1 MTRWTATLPAMASLR
16 RGARVPPGPA
26 PATEFHRTVSPL
38 PPRTLPARP
47 WPSRDGLFFSA
58 QPEICAIVARRAG
71 AAATKTMPS
80 PPTLL
85 SVLPEN
91 LAAKL
96 FANSRAVKLAADE
109 VLFVAGDPGDG
120 CYRVEQGLLK
130 ISMIAPSGAERI
142 LAIVGP
148 GGIIGELSTIDGL
161 PRSASVAAVRESELT
176 FVSRAAFQ
184 AFAEDHPQVYKN
196 LVALLAARLRDTDGV
211 VAAGSFLPL
220 KGRVA
225 RALLDLAEA
234 FGQDVGQGRILIRQ
248 KVSQSD
254 LAAMAGIARENVSR
268 ILNDWIRDKLV
279 SRLSGYY
286 CLENKKKLERESAI

>member
-1 MTRWTATLPAMASLR
+1 MPVTTPTNI
-16 RGARVPPGPA
+16 
-26 PATEFHRTVSPL
+26 
-38 PPRTLPARP
+38 
-47 WPSRDGLFFSA
+47 FSVF
-58 QPEICAIVARRAG
+58 PE
-71 AAATKTMPS
+71 S
-80 PPTLL
+80 
-85 SVLPEN
+85 

-96 FANSRAVKLAADE
+96 FANAKLTALGADE
-109 VLFVAGDPGDG
+109 VLFLAGDPGDG

-130 ISMIAPSGAERI
+130 VSMIAPTGAERI

-148 GGIIGELSTIDGL
+148 GGIVGELSTIDGL
-161 PRSASVAAVRESELT
+161 PRSASVSAVRDSQLT
-176 FVSRAAFQ
+176 FVSHAAFQ
-184 AFAEDHPQVYKN
+184 AFAEENPQVYKH
-196 LVALLAARLRDTDGV
+196 LVSLLAARLRDTDGV

-254 LAAMAGIARENVSR
+254 VAAMAGIARENVSR

-286 CLENKKKLERESAI
+286 CLENKKKLQRESAI